1 MEHRLAVSTSWGFL
15 GGFAFAFVVDGFSHA
30 DLSTGLLGYALFLL
44 AFASH
49 VIINRIYRT
58 DFSAGEAALG
68 LIVFVIAA
76 LSFVASWAFSPA
88 FSGINLLLG
97 LAGFGAIVAAFLFYM
112 FSRYGMR
119 GSFTLFDRIRD
130 L

>member
-1 MEHRLAVSTSWGFL
+1 MEHRLAVSTSWAFL
-15 GGFAFAFVVDGFSHA
+15 GAFAFAFVVHGFTHA
-30 DLSTGLLGYALFLL
+30 QLSTGLLGFALFIL
-44 AFASH
+44 AFVSH
-49 VIINRIYRT
+49 VIIKRIFRT

-88 FSGINLLLG
+88 FSATNLILG
-97 LAGFGAIVAAFLFYM
+97 LAGFGGIVAAFLFYM
-112 FSRYGMR
+112 FTRYGMR
-119 GSFTLFDRIRD
+119 GSFILFDRIRD